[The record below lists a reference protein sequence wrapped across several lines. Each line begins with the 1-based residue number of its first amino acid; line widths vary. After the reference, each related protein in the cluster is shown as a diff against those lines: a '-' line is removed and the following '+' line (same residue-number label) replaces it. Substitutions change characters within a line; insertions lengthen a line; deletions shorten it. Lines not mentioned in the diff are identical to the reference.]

1 MTKNLAWILATY
13 HDEKIR
19 NGIEAVYFAE
29 ILCENSNYK
38 DPGHL
43 YVLAAAYAE
52 AGQFER
58 AVTTAGKAL
67 ELADKENRKM
77 YQGIARGLQLFR
89 QEKTIAQ
96 QE

>member
-13 HDEKIR
+13 HDKKIR
-19 NGIEAVYFAE
+19 NGVEAVYFAE
-29 ILCENSNYK
+29 ILCENSNYNN
-38 DPGHL
+38 PGHL

-58 AVTTAGKAL
+58 AVRTAEKAL
-67 ELADKENRKM
+67 KLADKENEKM
-77 YQGIARGLQLFR
+77 CRRIARGLQLFR
-89 QEKTIAQ
+89 QKKTITQ